1 MVDRQQ
7 HKKSSFMCQKEKD
20 KATIS
25 GVPPVNA
32 IHVLLQSNN
41 TTATIDFAHE
51 TESDIQDIIF
61 H

>member
-1 MVDRQQ
+1 
-7 HKKSSFMCQKEKD
+7 MCQKEKD